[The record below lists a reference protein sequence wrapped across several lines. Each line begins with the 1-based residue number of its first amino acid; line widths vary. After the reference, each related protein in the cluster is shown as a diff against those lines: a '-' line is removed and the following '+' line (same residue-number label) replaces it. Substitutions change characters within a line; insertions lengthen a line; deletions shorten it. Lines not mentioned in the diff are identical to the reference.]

1 MKSSKP
7 TYSLFPIPYS
17 LKMDYTELSIALV
30 DSSTADI
37 FEAELAELGFESFAT
52 EGSVLKAY
60 IPEGQYDP
68 GNAAEILEAYSELVE
83 SHEVK
88 RIEHT
93 NWNAVWES
101 SYEPVWVDDAV
112 FIHAPFHTPK
122 AEAELNILVD
132 PNMSFGTGHHPTT
145 HMMLRAMR
153 NIELSEKHI
162 TDFGCGSGILA
173 IYAAHKGAHGVAIE
187 IDPNAAKAAR
197 ENLRLNDVNSF
208 EVITGDLSALVGDA
222 FDLILANINRNV
234 IEESL
239 PTFRQKLASNGWLLC
254 AGFLD
259 EDAKDLKHQ
268 LEHAGLVIRQEMSRD
283 GWTMLA
289 TQSSL

>member
-1 MKSSKP
+1 
-7 TYSLFPIPYS
+7 
-17 LKMDYTELSIALV
+17 MDYTELSISLV
-30 DSSTADI
+30 DKSTADI
-37 FEAELAELGFESFAT
+37 FEAELAELGFESFAV
-52 EGSVLKAY
+52 EGAVLKAY
-60 IPEGQYDP
+60 IPEHHYAQEKVTQVLD
-68 GNAAEILEAYSELVE
+68 AYSELVS
-83 SHEVK
+83 SHAVTQIK
-88 RIEHT
+88 HT

-101 SYEPVWVDDAV
+101 SYEPVWVDDAI
-112 FIHAPFHTPK
+112 FIHAPFHTPEP
-122 AEAELNILVD
+122 EAELNLVLD

-153 NIELSEKHI
+153 NIELSQKHI
-162 TDFGCGSGILA
+162 ADFGCGSGILA
-173 IYAAHKGAHGVAIE
+173 IYASHKGAHGVAIE
-187 IDPNAAKAAR
+187 IDPNAAEAAR

-208 EVITGDLSALVGDA
+208 EVLTGDLSSLVGDT

-259 EDAKDLKHQ
+259 ADAEDLKRQ
-268 LEHAGLVIRQEMSRD
+268 SAQAGLVIRHELSRD

-289 TQSSL
+289 TQLSL